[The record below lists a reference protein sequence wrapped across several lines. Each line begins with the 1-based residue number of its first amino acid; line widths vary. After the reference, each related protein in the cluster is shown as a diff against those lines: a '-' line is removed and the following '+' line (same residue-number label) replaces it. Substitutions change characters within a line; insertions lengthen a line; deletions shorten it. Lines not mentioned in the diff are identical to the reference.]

1 MDEKSAKSKKIIL
14 DILILIVGLSI
25 GYLIFFFGVGLGDT
39 WGMTLYYIP
48 NYDLNNSTHSTMEL
62 VVLTEDDFNKYPA
75 LKEAFLTRDTNV
87 DTSDPEKIIY
97 QVNSVGIQTRQQ
109 IKEIREYIK
118 NKIFYWDGGYYVMT
132 MPIE

>member
-25 GYLIFFFGVGLGDT
+25 GYAIIFFALGLGNT
-39 WGMTLYYIP
+39 WGMTLHYIP
-48 NYDLNNSTHSTMEL
+48 DYDSNNSTLEL
-62 VVLTEDDFNKYPA
+62 VVPTEDDFQKYPA

-87 DTSDPEKIIY
+87 DTSDPEKRLY
-97 QVNSVGIQTRQQ
+97 EVNSVGIQTRQQ

>member
-1 MDEKSAKSKKIIL
+1 MDEKSAKSKKIIAG
-14 DILILIVGLSI
+14 IFIMIVGLSI
-25 GYLIFFFGVGLGDT
+25 GYLILFFGVGLGDT

-87 DTSDPEKIIY
+87 DTSDPEKEIY
-97 QVNSVGIQTRQQ
+97 QVNSVAIQTRQQ
-109 IKEIREYIK
+109 IKEIREYVA
-118 NKIFYWDGGYYVMT
+118 NKVFYWEGGYYVVI

>member
-25 GYLIFFFGVGLGDT
+25 GYAIIFFALGLGNT
-39 WGMTLYYIP
+39 WGMTLHYIP
-48 NYDLNNSTHSTMEL
+48 DYDSNNSTLEL
-62 VVLTEDDFNKYPA
+62 IVLTEDDFQKYPA

-87 DTSDPEKIIY
+87 DTSDPEKEIY
-97 QVNSVGIQTRQQ
+97 QVNSVAIQTRQQ
-109 IKEIREYIK
+109 IKEIREYVA
-118 NKIFYWDGGYYVMT
+118 NKVFYWEGGYYSAI

>member
-1 MDEKSAKSKKIIL
+1 MDEKSAKSKKIIAG
-14 DILILIVGLSI
+14 ILILIVGLSI

-48 NYDLNNSTHSTMEL
+48 NYDLNNITHSTMEL

-109 IKEIREYIK
+109 IKEIREYVA
-118 NKIFYWDGGYYVMT
+118 NKVFYWEGGYYSAI

>member
-1 MDEKSAKSKKIIL
+1 MDEKSAKSKKIIAG
-14 DILILIVGLSI
+14 ILILIVGLSI
-25 GYLIFFFGVGLGDT
+25 GSLIFFFGVGLGDT
-39 WGMTLYYIP
+39 WGMTLHYIP
-48 NYDLNNSTHSTMEL
+48 DYDSNNSTLEL
-62 VVLTEDDFNKYPA
+62 VVPTEDDFNKYPA